1 MSFNNLI
8 IIKLSID
15 AEWLEP
21 KSNVNHHKIETK
33 ESDESQT
40 VDYAA
45 NVFQN
50 DSEQISNN
58 NSSTSENQH
67 IQLLCDTMKK
77 QIISRAFY
85 GWLAYC
91 RHLKTVRT
99 HLADL
104 VNSHIYQIDH
114 PTDASHGISKE
125 FWQQIQNENGQIELD
140 KMEFYRFVY
149 FGGIEHSIRPQV
161 WLYLLEYYNFTDT
174 NEDKKKLDLKMREK
188 YEMIMSEWLAVEAIV
203 RQRDKEIVAANL
215 AKLSSE
221 SSNEMSLEKT
231 GKLLVNEVFDDV
243 IENES
248 NPDSRRESEDRTK
261 QDLEQPEEETKTN
274 ETVNNN
280 SANTR
285 KILVRHNKIESVNS
299 ISGVT
304 NGIQNIF
311 VTNPSVDRII
321 PNSVES
327 VENTDDNDNQVKE
340 NTRLPVN
347 SIESGG
353 SQCVSPTSSNGG
365 LYTVKLIG
373 LNIICLP
380 LVHFY
385 SE

>member
-1 MSFNNLI
+1 MERN
-8 IIKLSID
+8 
-15 AEWLEP
+15 
-21 KSNVNHHKIETK
+21 KIETK
-33 ESDESQT
+33 ESGESQT
-40 VDYAA
+40 SEFA
-45 NVFQN
+45 NVFPN
-50 DSEQISNN
+50 DSEQISNEN
-58 NSSTSENQH
+58 NSLKSENQH

-104 VNSHIYQIDH
+104 VNSHIYQINY

-125 FWQQIQNENGQIELD
+125 FWHQIQNENGQIEID
-140 KMEFYRFVY
+140 KMEFYRFIY
-149 FGGIEHSIRPQV
+149 FGGIEHTIRPQV

-243 IENES
+243 IENEC
-248 NPDSRRESEDRTK
+248 NQESRRESADSTK
-261 QDLEQPEEETKTN
+261 LEEFEESDKSKLN
-274 ETVNNN
+274 ETVNN
-280 SANTR
+280 SASTR
-285 KILVRHNKIESVNS
+285 KTLVRHNKIESVNS
-299 ISGVT
+299 ISVV
-304 NGIQNIF
+304 QNIF
-311 VTNPSVDRII
+311 VTNPSVDQFLLQ
-321 PNSVES
+321 NSVES
-327 VENTDDNDNQVKE
+327 LENSNDNNNENQAKE
-340 NTRLPVN
+340 NTRLPVS

-365 LYTVKLIG
+365 LYTVKLISFKH
-373 LNIICLP
+373 
-380 LVHFY
+380 HFLT
-385 SE
+385 